1 MMDLMDD
8 RNVDGFMDSE
18 NECDHKKLLL
28 KKNLSWTNGNSTSL
42 ARLNSLKTSRSN
54 PHVLD
59 AVTSNVR
66 SLATS
71 LGASQ
76 FIPNRFQMPN
86 IPSTF
91 ATDDA
96 NDVRHTLAP
105 LTKAVSSSTLAATTT
120 HQTLATPTAIQLN
133 IIQPKYEFSFVSRA
147 ILRHCKVNNQ
157 LTSYKICYSFS
168 YSLLIVIKKLS

>member
-8 RNVDGFMDSE
+8 RNVDGFMDSD

-28 KKNLSWTNGNSTSL
+28 KKNLSWTNTNSTSL

-59 AVTSNVR
+59 TVTSNVR

-76 FIPNRFQMPN
+76 FIPNRFQTPN

-96 NDVRHTLAP
+96 NDGHTMAP
-105 LTKAVSSSTLAATTT
+105 LAKAVSSSTLTAATT

-133 IIQPKYEFSFVSRA
+133 VIQPKSEFSFVSRA

-157 LTSYKICYSFS
+157 LTSYKICFWFR
-168 YSLLIVIKKLS
+168 YSLFSCYQKN